1 MLRLARTGLF
11 TAVSLLALGAAV
23 PALAQTIN
31 PAAPTQESSSNVDD
45 VVVTASRV
53 NRDGFQAPTPTTVLT
68 SEAIERSAPL
78 NVADVINEMPSVRP
92 SLTPASSSSLSSHGG
107 NYLDLRGLG
116 FNRTLV
122 LVDSK
127 RYVNSQ
133 VQGGVDIGQIP
144 QALIGGVD
152 IVTGGAS
159 AAWGSDA
166 VAGVVNL
173 RLNHSLEGG
182 RATVQAGITDEG
194 DRKNSM
200 FSFAYGRRILDDR
213 GHVIVS
219 GEITD
224 NDGIPTLAY
233 RDWGA
238 QSWGVISNPAY
249 TATNAEPRN
258 LFVPNA
264 LYSNMSPGGV
274 INAGP
279 LRGVRFGLNGAP
291 LPFTYGTLVSSTRM
305 QGGSG
310 SDTTS
315 SQMLEPKT
323 ARRNAYGRFSYEFSP
338 ALSGYVEGSLAEF
351 QYNSGGGQSLAS
363 FSIRRD
369 NPFMPGSVGAAMDTN
384 RITTFTMGRSFNEN
398 YPGLEN
404 QVTATTKRFVAGLDG
419 ELPRGWS
426 WDAYYTYGEA
436 ENDQQFSHNRLT
448 ARFTQAVDAVLNPA
462 MGTIVC
468 RSTAAQAAGCIPL
481 NPFGPTSISKE
492 AYDWAFGSGF
502 RTYSTSQHAAA
513 INVNGEP
520 FSTWAGPVS
529 VATGFEWRRETA
541 DQIADA
547 RAMNGEFASYGFQP
561 WAGEVE
567 VKEAYGEVVVPLAAD
582 QSWAQSLDLNLAARV
597 TDYSTS
603 GSVTTWKVG
612 GTWQV
617 NDQILLRA
625 TQSRDIRAPAL
636 VDLFGAPGNLYYT
649 VLDPVLAQTYQVQTL
664 TAGNA
669 SLVPEEA
676 DTFTAGGVFRPSF
689 VPGLK
694 LSLDYY
700 DIELTNA
707 IISLSAASIVER
719 CNSVQPG
726 LCALIDRD
734 PLTKMMNYIRNT
746 PQNLQL
752 LRTSGVDFETAYE
765 MPVLGGDLSLRGL
778 ISYVDKTTMDDGVLV
793 VELAGSS
800 NQPTTGG
807 IGGVPHWR
815 YNFSGVWT
823 RGPATLGVQVRHIG
837 GANVNNDYTAKDLN
851 ILEHDGQ
858 TLVDLTGSYDLEI
871 DGREIEVFGKVG
883 NLLDKDPPLT
893 GNSSYG
899 TTRSLYDVIG
909 RSFTA
914 GLRFRF

>member
-1 MLRLARTGLF
+1 MPRFARVGFF
-11 TAVSLLALGAAV
+11 TAASLTALLIAV
-23 PALAQTIN
+23 PALAQTVT
-31 PAAPTQESSSNVDD
+31 PAHAQEAAARVDD
-45 VVVTASRV
+45 IVVTASRV
-53 NRDGFQAPTPTTVLT
+53 SRDGFQAPTPTTVLT
-68 SEAIERSAPL
+68 AESIARAAPL
-78 NVADVINEMPSVRP
+78 NVADAINEMPSVRP
-92 SLTPASSSSLSSHGG
+92 SLTPSSSSTLSSHGG

-144 QALIGGVD
+144 QALISGVD

-173 RLNHSLEGG
+173 RLDHTLEGFK
-182 RATVQAGITDEG
+182 ATVQGGVTDEG
-194 DRKNSM
+194 DRKNGM
-200 FSFAYGRRILDDR
+200 FSFAYGRKVLDDR
-213 GHVIVS
+213 GHLLVS
-219 GEITD
+219 GEITE
-224 NDGIPTLAY
+224 NDGIATVGS

-249 TATNAEPRN
+249 TATNSEPRN

-264 LYSNMSPGGV
+264 YYSNMSPGGV

-279 LRGVRFGLNGAP
+279 LKGIQFGLNGTP
-291 LPFTYGTLVSSTRM
+291 SPFTYGTLVSSTRM

-310 SDTTS
+310 SDLSS

-338 ALSGYVEGSLAEF
+338 TLSGYAEASIAEF

-363 FSIRRD
+363 FTIRRD
-369 NPFMPGSVGAAMDTN
+369 NPYLPASVGAAMDTN

-398 YPGLEN
+398 YPGLDN
-404 QVTATTKRFVAGLDG
+404 QITATTKRFVAGLEG
-419 ELPRGWS
+419 ELPHGWS

-436 ENDQQFSHNRLT
+436 ENDQRFSHNRLT
-448 ARFTQAVDAVLNPA
+448 ARFTQAVDTVLNTVTGA
-462 MGTIVC
+462 IVC
-468 RSTAAQAAGCIPL
+468 RSAAAQADGCVPL

-492 AYDWAFGSGF
+492 AYDWVFGSGF
-502 RTYSTSQHAAA
+502 RTYSTSQHAGA
-513 INVNGEP
+513 INLNGEP

-529 VATGFEWRRETA
+529 VATGVEWRKETA

-547 RAMNGEFASYGFQP
+547 RAMNGEFASYGFKP

-582 QSWAQSLDLNLAARV
+582 QSWAQSLDLNLAARI

-617 NDQILLRA
+617 NDQILFRA

-669 SLVPEEA
+669 DLVPEEA
-676 DTFTAGGVFRPSF
+676 DTFTAGAVLRPVF

-694 LSLDYY
+694 LSVDYY
-700 DIELTNA
+700 DIKLNNA

-719 CNSVQPG
+719 CNSVQPA

-734 PLTKMMNYIRNT
+734 PVTRMMTYIRNT

-752 LRTSGVDFETAYE
+752 LQTTGVDFEAAYDL
-765 MPVLGGDLSLRGL
+765 PLFGGDLSLRSL

-800 NQPTTGG
+800 NQPTTAG

-815 YNFSGVWT
+815 YNLSGVWKS
-823 RGPATLGVQVRHIG
+823 GPASLGTQVRHIG
-837 GANVNNDYTAKDLN
+837 GAKVNNDYTAKDLN

-858 TLVDLTGSYDLEI
+858 TLVDLTASYDLSVE
-871 DGREIEVFGKVG
+871 GREIQVFGKIG
-883 NLLDKDPPLT
+883 NVLDQDPPLT

-899 TTRSLYDVIG
+899 TTRALYDVIG
-909 RSFTA
+909 RNFTA